1 MCLVTRSNV
10 RVCVWYLTI
19 TNACMFDP
27 KRFPNANV
35 CGMCAERVFFGVSY
49 VDKNRAYA
57 YVYGSLWQT
66 RCVCMQI
73 YILKKMANAH
83 VLCAL
88 SRYHNKRACAWLEN
102 RKRHHFSSIAAHFLV
117 FRAVLPSL
125 PLVAGA
131 MNVEQGTVATLR
143 DAEMNEQVAATEAAP
158 GSEIQYASP
167 TGEIKSVRPTCSNEH
182 LRTQTQKGRNKQA
195 YTIHKLLPENK
206 RNNDLKIILY
216 K

>member
-1 MCLVTRSNV
+1 MSGWKTEKD
-10 RVCVWYLTI
+10 
-19 TNACMFDP
+19 F
-27 KRFPNANV
+27 
-35 CGMCAERVFFGVSY
+35 VF
-49 VDKNRAYA
+49 
-57 YVYGSLWQT
+57 
-66 RCVCMQI
+66 
-73 YILKKMANAH
+73 
-83 VLCAL
+83 
-88 SRYHNKRACAWLEN
+88 
-102 RKRHHFSSIAAHFLV
+102 SIAAHVLV

-131 MNVEQGTVATLR
+131 MNVEQGMVATLR

-167 TGEIKSVRPTCSNEH
+167 MGEIKSVRPTCSNEH